1 MTAPYPSLQRLVEKK
16 TGLGFIREL
25 QPPQSHM
32 GLSIAPFKEVPT
44 DDVIFDYIKGG
55 LQEGLA
61 PARAEDAESELSQKD
76 LTGSTSGRASIVDW
90 AIKDTYTASDVNRYR
105 EALLLQQQTQGIS
118 STVGGQSILTNITAD
133 FNARVAR
140 DDALRRRKLDN
151 RLEWLIMTALQT
163 GQIGY
168 NDGTIKFLVDFGR
181 PADQNGVNP
190 ASGVFFDDAAGN
202 GDPIN
207 DINAMNELMYSR
219 YGVRLRRAIISRKI
233 VQSWWKSKRFQVAA
247 LGGLVVGGT
256 PSSTLDPA
264 YINPSWG
271 PQQALQMVQ
280 DGTDVQFTVY
290 DSVYRTR
297 AIGSTTSVNNRFTDE
312 KKIIFLPAEG
322 DLAEIDDTDIGFAK
336 TLISP
341 HPEGNWTPGFYE
353 WEQETID
360 PWRHNRGTGI
370 KAFPVFPL
378 MEYSYVMNALT

>member
-1 MTAPYPSLQRLVEKK
+1 MTAPYPPFQRLVEKK

-25 QPPQSHM
+25 QPPEGHI
-32 GLSIAPFKEVPT
+32 GLSIAPFKEVAT

-76 LTGSTSGRASIVDW
+76 SMGSVSGRASIVDW
-90 AIKDTYTASDVNRYR
+90 AIKDTYTSSDVNRYR
-105 EALLLQQQTQGIS
+105 ESLLLQQELAGVN
-118 STVGGQSILTNITAD
+118 STVGSSVLGGVTDD
-133 FNARVAR
+133 FNQRVAR
-140 DDALRRRKLDN
+140 HDKLRRAKLDN

-163 GQIGY
+163 GQIAY
-168 NDGTIKFLVDFGR
+168 NDGTVKFTVDFKR
-181 PADQNGVNP
+181 PSDQQDQNP
-190 ASGVFFDDAAGN
+190 ASTKFFDDAAGD
-202 GDPIN
+202 GDPVS
-207 DINAMNELMYSR
+207 DINAMNEFMYNR
-219 YGVRLRRAIISRKI
+219 YGIRLRRALISRKT
-233 VQSWWKSKRFQVAA
+233 VQAWWKSKKFQYAS

-256 PSSTLDPA
+256 PSATLDPA

-271 PQQALQMVQ
+271 PQQALQLVS
-280 DGTDVQFTVY
+280 DATDVQFTVY
-290 DSVYRTR
+290 DTVFRTR
-297 AIGSTTSVNNRFTDE
+297 GIGSTTWVNNRYTDE
-312 KKIIFLPAEG
+312 KKIIFFPNDS
-322 DLAEIDDTDIGFAK
+322 DLAQIDDTELGFAK

-341 HPEGNWTPGFYE
+341 HPEGNWTAGFYE